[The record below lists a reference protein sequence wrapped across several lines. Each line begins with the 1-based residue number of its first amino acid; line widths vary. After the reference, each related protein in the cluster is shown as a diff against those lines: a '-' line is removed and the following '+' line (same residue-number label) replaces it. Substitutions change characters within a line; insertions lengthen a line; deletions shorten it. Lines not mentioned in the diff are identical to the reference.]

1 MNTPQAVIEIG
12 STGIRL
18 LVAEIPESEQLAR
31 KVTVLDRSEYPVNIG
46 RDVFTFGSISSST
59 QSSCIHIMNRYAE
72 QLLAWGITKDETSV
86 IGTSAV
92 REAINRDPFVDRIK
106 VRTGFTVRIIDGIE
120 ENRLRYIAV
129 AECLKDVSSRIQNE
143 DSIILEIAG
152 GSTEMMLLE
161 KGRIAGAHSM
171 RLGTIIIE
179 QQIHSLA
186 ASLSDE
192 QKAEDSYR
200 FLKDYIRNTRGQLN
214 SELSL
219 NQVAQFIAVGHDM
232 NIAALFCGKDI
243 SPFLWEIQRKD
254 FENFVDEV
262 RQYSTDEIIA
272 KFHLSYSDAQT
283 FQLSLFAYKEF
294 LKETSVTTLLVPETS
309 IREGL
314 LISRGSKLDER
325 LQQEFDDQII
335 AGATNLLRK
344 YQGDEKH
351 AEFVKDISLKIYD
364 CLENELG
371 LSRHERLLLEISAIL
386 HDVGMFVRAKD
397 HNLHSRYIISQSEV
411 FGLNRDDIGI
421 VAQIAGYHRGQK
433 IPQDDNEFKLLPRV
447 FRLTILKL
455 TAILRVADAMDRS
468 HRQKFPNCNVTLGKD
483 SMTIRVNTSADNLRL
498 EKLAITEKGEM
509 FENVFGYKIVL
520 I

>member
-1 MNTPQAVIEIG
+1 MQTPQAVIEIG

-18 LVAEIPESEQLAR
+18 LVAELPKSDQSSHR
-31 KVTVLDRSEYPVNIG
+31 VTVLDRSEFPVNIG
-46 RDVFTFGSISSST
+46 RDVFTYGSISGET
-59 QSSCIHIMNRYAE
+59 QSSCIQIINRYAE
-72 QLLAWGITKDETSV
+72 QLEAWGIEKEETVV

-129 AECLKDVSSRIQNE
+129 TECLKDANTYFQN
-143 DSIILEIAG
+143 DDTIVLEISG
-152 GSTEMMLLE
+152 GSTEMLLLE

-179 QQIHSLA
+179 QQIHALA

-192 QKAEDSYR
+192 QKAEDGRR
-200 FLKDYIRNTRGQLN
+200 FLKDYIRNARAQLN
-214 SELSL
+214 AELNL
-219 NQVAQFIAVGHDM
+219 NQVDRFIAVGHDM

-243 SPFLWEIQRKD
+243 SPFLWEIQRQD
-254 FENFVDEV
+254 FEEFVNEVQNYSMDEV
-262 RQYSTDEIIA
+262 IA

-283 FQLSLFAYKEF
+283 FQLSLSAYKEF
-294 LKETSVTTLLVPETS
+294 LKETSVTSLIVPETS

-314 LISRGSKLDER
+314 LISQGTTVDEQ
-325 LQQEFDDQII
+325 LQKEFDDQIV
-335 AGATNLLRK
+335 AGASTLLRK

-351 AEFVKDISLKIYD
+351 ADFVRQISLKIYD

-371 LSRHERLLLEISAIL
+371 LTKHERLLLEISAIL
-386 HDVGMFVRAKD
+386 HDIGMFVRARE
-397 HNLHSRYIISQSEV
+397 HNKHSHYIISQSEI
-411 FGLNRDDIGI
+411 FGLSREDLGI

-433 IPQDDNEFKLLPRV
+433 IPQDDSEFKLQPRV
-447 FRLTILKL
+447 IRLTILKL

-468 HRQKFPNCNVTLGKD
+468 HRQKFPDATISLGKD
-483 SMTIRVNTSADNLRL
+483 TMTIRVNTVDNLRL
-498 EKLAITEKGEM
+498 EKLAIKEKGEM

-520 I
+520 M